1 MGIPIRKK
9 WGQNFLTDRNIVTK
23 IISAFNHDKTDNVL
37 EIGPGKGE
45 LTFPLANQVNHIT
58 AVEIDPILISFL
70 SEKIQDNVTLEC
82 NDILNFDPIVMELN
96 YKIIG
101 NLPYYITTPI
111 IFKFLENKNWSQMTI
126 MVQKEVA
133 DRITANPGK
142 KIYGRLSV
150 MIQARS
156 QIQKHF
162 NIPATAFYP
171 KPKVDSTLL
180 SLTPI
185 DLRIKNL
192 NLFKNIVKTAFQQRR
207 KMIKNSLSAYL
218 TEDQIKEYGNLR
230 PEQLTVNDFINI
242 SEYCFNTIK

>member
-45 LTFPLANQVNHIT
+45 LTFPLASQVNHIT
-58 AVEIDPILISFL
+58 AVEIDPKLISFL
-70 SEKIQDNVTLEC
+70 SETIQDNVTLEC
-82 NDILNFDPIVMELN
+82 TDILDFDPIVMELN

-111 IFKFLENKNWSQMTI
+111 IFKFLDNKNWSQMTI

-133 DRITANPGK
+133 DRITANPGN

-185 DLRIKNL
+185 DLKIKNL

-207 KMIKNSLSAYL
+207 KMIKNSLLAYL
-218 TEDQIKEYGNLR
+218 TENQVKEYGKLR